1 MLQKLRKLGLFKIL
15 MNYLIEDHSEHTG
28 ELEQLRFIEEETKK
42 LWQLMQANLLLGGF
56 SMNAWDYDPQ
66 GNQDILPI
74 IECLEDILDCLLLQ
88 GNQDDIERVET
99 PDLAKTPLL
108 TL

>member
-42 LWQLMQANLLLGGF
+42 LW
-56 SMNAWDYDPQ
+56 
-66 GNQDILPI
+66 
-74 IECLEDILDCLLLQ
+74 
-88 GNQDDIERVET
+88 
-99 PDLAKTPLL
+99 
-108 TL
+108 